1 MSTLAL
7 KACVFSSPLMG
18 DREVHV
24 STLQLA
30 ANARKKLKSYKSAHF
45 SLAVFNSAGE
55 EKSTKRMLRPA
66 KAGKKKILVHRRGRG
81 GCFEIFVGNGR
92 DFSSLFVRPRR
103 ERKIGSQGRDEKD
116 QPTRGGNGAL
126 KLKVEE
132 CGEPKYT
139 KDNFDARL
147 KKHVFQPYK
156 PKQTGK
162 VLTHYRFL
170 SLGRHPGVSGKPCT

>member
-132 CGEPKYT
+132 CGEPKYSPT
-139 KDNFDARL
+139 ISMLALRNMFSNHINPNKL
-147 KKHVFQPYK
+147 
-156 PKQTGK
+156 GK
-162 VLTHYRFL
+162 F
-170 SLGRHPGVSGKPCT
+170 